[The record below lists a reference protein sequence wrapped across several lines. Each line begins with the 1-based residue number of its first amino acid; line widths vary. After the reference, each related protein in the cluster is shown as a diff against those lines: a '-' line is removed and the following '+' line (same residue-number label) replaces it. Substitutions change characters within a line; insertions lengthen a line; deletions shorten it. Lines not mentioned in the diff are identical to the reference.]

1 MFKTKKNNVLLFW
14 KAKLIIDRLLNDKTL
29 VEKINKFINTERAL
43 VSNDYINSYLEV
55 ADIISNKIKTE
66 TIRIVIMKSDGAYF
80 YDSTFDNFGVV
91 GIQNHNSRPEVLSS
105 LQHFYGNSVSSC
117 YANKFP
123 KQLKKMVLEGYG
135 IALRSSSTNKKLQCY
150 VAKTYSD
157 NANPLSENVFTLRVS
172 LPVDDGLVL
181 GKRSLQ
187 SNNELVKPRKAP
199 KKPKPKSWLT
209 TGTVTQDNI
218 IDVVTFQLASVIGS
232 NPTVPDSD
240 E

>member
-1 MFKTKKNNVLLFW
+1 MFKTKKNHVLLFL
-14 KAKLIIDRLLNDKTL
+14 KAKYIIDILLNDKNL

-43 VSNDYINSYLEV
+43 VSDEYITSYLEV
-55 ADIISNKIKTE
+55 DDIISKKIKKE

-91 GIQNHNSRPEVLSS
+91 GIQNHNGRPEVLSS

-123 KQLKKMVLEGYG
+123 KQLKKIVLEGYG

-172 LPVDDGLVL
+172 LPVDDIS

-187 SNNELVKPRKAP
+187 SNKELEKPRKAT
-199 KKPKPKSWLT
+199 KKPASWSS
-209 TGTVTQDNI
+209 TGIVNQKNSNE
-218 IDVVTFQLASVIGS
+218 VVAFLLASVMGS
-232 NPTVPDSD
+232 NPKIPAN
-240 E
+240 EEE